1 MSDAPGPQAAAVGKT
16 LSAVTG
22 SRKAFLGLIDKL
34 FQHLANIGIGLRCEQ
49 DAIALQTRAVG
60 FGIVGDE
67 AFCHA
72 FILAGPVSR
81 VTLGRQRR

>member
-1 MSDAPGPQAAAVGKT
+1 MPPGARQS
-16 LSAVTG
+16 LL
-22 SRKAFLGLIDKL
+22 RLIDKL
-34 FQHLANIGIGLRCEQ
+34 LQHHTNIVIGLRREQ
-49 DAIALQTRAVG
+49 DAIALQTRAIG